1 MWECFAINFSLNSK
15 RYLIPGKYKESQM
28 KCTEAYR
35 IVQEQKELITQL
47 EADVMNIRSLPSSLY
62 RGEGVG
68 APTPSPDTEAMTKA
82 VQGFDLD
89 ISKRKIINIY
99 QKCQCLFL
107 ESVGASLGRLIFLWL
122 LFCLIVTFRSTFR
135 VLSNI
140 WNG

>member
-1 MWECFAINFSLNSK
+1 
-15 RYLIPGKYKESQM
+15 M

-47 EADVMNIRSLPSSLY
+47 EADVMNIRGLPSSLY

-89 ISKRKIINIY
+89 ISKKNY
-99 QKCQCLFL
+99 HLSLVSVPVL
-107 ESVGASLGRLIFLWL
+107 ESISVNLGRLIVFGLC
-122 LFCLIVTFRSTFR
+122 FV
-135 VLSNI
+135 
-140 WNG
+140 

>member
-1 MWECFAINFSLNSK
+1 
-15 RYLIPGKYKESQM
+15 M

-47 EADVMNIRSLPSSLY
+47 DADVMNIRGLPSSLY

-89 ISKRKIINIY
+89 ISKRKIIIIY
-99 QKCQCLFL
+99 HGCQCLFSNL
-107 ESVGASLGRLIFLWL
+107 SV
-122 LFCLIVTFRSTFR
+122 
-135 VLSNI
+135 
-140 WNG
+140 